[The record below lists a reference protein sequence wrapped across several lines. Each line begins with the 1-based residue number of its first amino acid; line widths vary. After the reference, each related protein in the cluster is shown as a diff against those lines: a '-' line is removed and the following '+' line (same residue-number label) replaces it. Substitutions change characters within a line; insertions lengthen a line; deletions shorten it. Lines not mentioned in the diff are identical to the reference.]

1 MQEITGAKPV
11 RDTIFGRVKPFPKK
25 AMRPS
30 QSSQRS
36 GGFHTPAPPRAA
48 PGTAT
53 IFASMQ
59 QPADFFCNEI
69 LPGQP
74 PAGGSISFARV
85 VQQQRHDVEG
95 VASAGAIPAA
105 SAISACKL

>member
-1 MQEITGAKPV
+1 MSAEFRSVTGRAHHFCPCSVVQLTRLPLMQEINGAKPV

-36 GGFHTPAPPRAA
+36 GEFHTLAPPRAA
-48 PGTAT
+48 LGTAT

-59 QPADFFCNEI
+59 QPADFFCKEI
-69 LPGQP
+69 LPEHP
-74 PAGGSISFARV
+74 RL
-85 VQQQRHDVEG
+85 
-95 VASAGAIPAA
+95 GAPLLLLA
-105 SAISACKL
+105 